1 MRRLFCIPCFLS
13 CAALLAVDQPE
24 YPKLHMALNL
34 HLLAKKESY
43 FGAIPFKS
51 MTPSEYRPQLID
63 LNGDGIKE
71 ALVLMLGRDWG
82 GTGGQTLF
90 IFRGVEKGF
99 QFNGRMTC
107 VRFPTEGSV
116 CVMKSKS
123 NGWRDLAVRLRGRGA
138 DQKYAHMKFGG
149 TRYPLNP
156 TTEQELGGWP
166 GSDYI
171 LISGDGTAKA
181 LPERGTYFTGVL
193 GKSIRV
199 QVRLEHDK
207 GKVTGEYYYE
217 KYGTPIQ
224 LAGTASGLQVVLKEI
239 IKEQPQAELRL
250 KKGPKEW
257 VGEWKSLDGK
267 KRFPVLLNLV
277 AAECFFEHSGLLES
291 HVQTCYPALKGKI
304 GDRFN
309 VLLANVFNRRY
320 QKAVKEYEESLKS
333 EDVAEA
339 GESMKRWSHDDSASI
354 YYFSDD
360 LISIL
365 GSNYDYTGGAHGN
378 FYNFGINLWSREGHI
393 QELKLADLFSA
404 GTRWKSVLGRYL
416 KQALTKREAHWVMD
430 GSVKESD
437 LADHQTFTISPAG
450 VEFHF
455 APYAVGPYA
464 QGDFHVVV
472 PYAIL
477 RSYLHKTGPLIRWV
491 K

>member
-1 MRRLFCIPCFLS
+1 MSLMGMMSLLGQ
-13 CAALLAVDQPE
+13 AADLPKH
-24 YPKLHMALNL
+24 PKLHAAINA
-34 HLLAKKESY
+34 HLLDGTKNY
-43 FGAIPFKS
+43 FGAGPFKS
-51 MTPSEYRPQLID
+51 VAPSEYRPHLID

-71 ALVLMLGRDWG
+71 ALVLMLARDWG
-82 GTGGQTLF
+82 GTGGQTLL
-90 IFRGVEKGF
+90 IFCGVEKGF
-99 QFNGRMTC
+99 QFNGAMTC
-107 VRFPTEGSV
+107 VRFPMEGSV

-138 DQKYAHMKFGG
+138 GQKYAHMKFGG

-156 TTEQELGGWP
+156 TTEQELRGWP

-239 IKEQPQAELRL
+239 IREQPQAELRL
-250 KKGPKEW
+250 KKGLREW

-267 KRFPVLLNLV
+267 KRFPLRLNLV
-277 AAECFFEHSGLLES
+277 ATERMGEYSGLLES
-291 HVQTCYPALKGKI
+291 HVQTCYPILKGKA

-320 QKAVKEYEESLKS
+320 QKAVEEYGEELKS
-333 EDVAEA
+333 EDVAEV
-339 GESMKRWSHDDSASI
+339 GESMKRWSHEDSASI
-354 YYFSDD
+354 RYFSDD
-360 LISIL
+360 LISVR
-365 GSNYDYTGGAHGN
+365 GSNWHYTGGAHGN
-378 FYNFGINLWSREGHI
+378 SYCFDLNYWWNSGKAQAL
-393 QELKLADLFSA
+393 ELSDLFDSKKKW
-404 GTRWKSVLGRYL
+404 RSNVGRFI
-416 KQALTKREAHWVMD
+416 R
-430 GSVKESD
+430 SD
-437 LADHQTFTISPAG
+437 LKKQGASWPPKTYSEAVETAFTFSPSG
-450 VEFHF
+450 VMFHYP
-455 APYAVGPYA
+455 PYAVGSYA
-464 QGDFHVVV
+464 EGYYHVIV
-472 PYAIL
+472 PYSVL
-477 RSYLHKTGPLIRWV
+477 RPVLDKTGPLARWA

>member
-1 MRRLFCIPCFLS
+1 MGMMSLLGQTADLPKHPELH
-13 CAALLAVDQPE
+13 AAINA
-24 YPKLHMALNL
+24 
-34 HLLAKKESY
+34 HLLAGKENY
-43 FGAIPFKS
+43 FGAVPFKPVA
-51 MTPSEYRPQLID
+51 PSEYRPQLVD

-82 GTGGQTLF
+82 GTRGQTLL

-107 VRFPTEGSV
+107 VRFPMEGSV

-138 DQKYAHMKFGG
+138 GQKYAHMKFGV

-156 TTEQELGGWP
+156 TTEQELRGWS

-181 LPERGTYFTGVL
+181 LPERGTYFTGVF
-193 GKSIRV
+193 GQSIRV
-199 QVRLEHDK
+199 QVRLKHDN
-207 GKVTGEYYYE
+207 GEVTGEYYYE

-224 LAGTASGLQVVLKEI
+224 LAGTASGSQVVLKEI
-239 IKEQPQAELRL
+239 IKEQPQAELSL

-257 VGEWKSLDGK
+257 TGEWKSLDGK

-277 AAECFFEHSGLLES
+277 AAERFFKHSGLLES
-291 HVQTCYPALKGKI
+291 HVQTCYPALKGKA

-339 GESMKRWSHDDSASI
+339 GEAWKRWSHEDSASI
-354 YYFSDD
+354 HYFSDD
-360 LISIL
+360 LISVR
-365 GSNYDYTGGAHGN
+365 GSNWHYTGGAHGN
-378 FYNFGINLWSREGHI
+378 SYYFNLNYWWNNRKAKAL
-393 QELKLADLFSA
+393 ELSDLFDSKKKW
-404 GTRWKSVLGRYL
+404 RSNVGRFI
-416 KQALTKREAHWVMD
+416 R
-430 GSVKESD
+430 SD
-437 LADHQTFTISPAG
+437 LKKQGASWPPKTDSEAVETTFTFSPSG
-450 VEFHF
+450 VVFHYS
-455 APYAVGPYA
+455 PYAVGPYA
-464 QGDFHVVV
+464 EGYYHVLV
-472 PYAIL
+472 PYLFLQPIL
-477 RSYLHKTGPLIRWV
+477 DKAGPLARWV

>member
-1 MRRLFCIPCFLS
+1 MRRLFFAQWLLVCV
-13 CAALLAVDQPE
+13 ALLAADKPE
-24 YPKLHMALNL
+24 HPKLHVALNA
-34 HLLAKKESY
+34 HLLANKKSY
-43 FGAIPFKS
+43 FGAAPFKPIS
-51 MTPSEYRPQLID
+51 PAEYRTELVD
-63 LNGDGIKE
+63 LNGDDTRE
-71 ALVLMLGRDWG
+71 ALVLMLGLYWG
-82 GTGGQTLF
+82 GTGGQTMF
-90 IFRGVEKGF
+90 IFRGTEERFKFV
-99 QFNGRMTC
+99 GRMTC
-107 VRFPTEGSV
+107 VRFPMEGSV

-138 DQKYAHMKFGG
+138 GQKYAHMKFGG

-224 LAGTASGLQVVLKEI
+224 LVGTASGLQVVLKEI

-250 KKGPKEW
+250 KKGSKEW

-291 HVQTCYPALKGKI
+291 HVQTCYPALKGKT

-354 YYFSDD
+354 HYFSDD
-360 LISIL
+360 LISVR
-365 GSNYDYTGGAHGN
+365 GSNWHYTGGAHGN
-378 FYNFGINLWSREGHI
+378 SYCFGLNCWWNNGKAKAL
-393 QELKLADLFSA
+393 ELPDLFNSKKKW
-404 GTRWKSVLGRYL
+404 RSIVGRFI
-416 KQALTKREAHWVMD
+416 R
-430 GSVKESD
+430 SD
-437 LADHQTFTISPAG
+437 LKKQGAPWPPKTDSEAVETIFTFSPSG
-450 VEFHF
+450 VEFHYP
-455 APYAVGPYA
+455 PYAVGSYA
-464 QGDFHVVV
+464 EGYYHVIV
-472 PYAIL
+472 PYSVL
-477 RSYLHKTGPLIRWV
+477 RPVLDKAGPLARWV

>member
-1 MRRLFCIPCFLS
+1 MRGICVVLWRLLS
-13 CAALLAVDQPE
+13 GFVSASDSPE
-24 YPKLHMALNL
+24 YPELHAAINA
-34 HLLAKKESY
+34 HLLAEKENY
-43 FGAIPFKS
+43 FGAVPFKP
-51 MTPSEYRPQLID
+51 MVPSQYRPQLID

-99 QFNGRMTC
+99 QFIGRMTC
-107 VRFPTEGSV
+107 VRFPMEGSV

-138 DQKYAHMKFGG
+138 GQKYAHMKFGG

-156 TTEQELGGWP
+156 TTEQELEGWP

-217 KYGTPIQ
+217 KYGTSIQ
-224 LAGTASGLQVVLKEI
+224 IAGTASGSQVVLKEI
-239 IKEQPQAELRL
+239 IKEQPQSELKL

-277 AAECFFEHSGLLES
+277 AAERFFEHSGLLES
-291 HVQTCYPALKGKI
+291 HVQTCYPVFKGKA

-309 VLLANVFNRRY
+309 VLLAKVFNRRY
-320 QKAVKEYEESLKS
+320 QEAVKEYEESLKS

-354 YYFSDD
+354 HYFSDD
-360 LISIL
+360 LISVR
-365 GSNYDYTGGAHGN
+365 GSNWHYTGGAHGN
-378 FYNFGINLWSREGHI
+378 SYCFNLNYWWNNGKAKAL
-393 QELKLADLFSA
+393 ELPDLFNSKKKW
-404 GTRWKSVLGRYL
+404 RSIVGRFI
-416 KQALTKREAHWVMD
+416 R
-430 GSVKESD
+430 SD
-437 LADHQTFTISPAG
+437 LKKQGASWPPKTDSEAVETTFTFSPSG
-450 VEFHF
+450 VEFHYP
-455 APYAVGPYA
+455 PYAVGSYA
-464 QGDFHVVV
+464 EGYYHVLV
-472 PYAIL
+472 PYSVL
-477 RSYLHKTGPLIRWV
+477 RPVLDRAGPLARWA

>member
-1 MRRLFCIPCFLS
+1 MRRLFAVTWTLACVVLI
-13 CAALLAVDQPE
+13 AADQPE
-24 YPKLHMALNL
+24 HPKLHMALNA
-34 HLLAKKESY
+34 HLLANKKLY
-43 FGAIPFKS
+43 FGAAPFEPVAP
-51 MTPSEYRPQLID
+51 TEYRTELVD
-63 LNGDGIKE
+63 LNDDGIKE

-107 VRFPTEGSV
+107 VRFPMEGSV

-123 NGWRDLAVRLRGRGA
+123 NEWRDLAVRLRGRGA
-138 DQKYAHMKFGG
+138 AQKYAHMKFGG

-156 TTEQELGGWP
+156 TTEQELRGWP

-239 IKEQPQAELRL
+239 IREQPQAELRL
-250 KKGPKEW
+250 KKGLREW

-267 KRFPVLLNLV
+267 KRFPLRLNLV
-277 AAECFFEHSGLLES
+277 ATERMGEYSGLLES
-291 HVQTCYPALKGKI
+291 HVQTCYPVLKGKA

-309 VLLANVFNRRY
+309 VLLANVFNSRY
-320 QKAVKEYEESLKS
+320 QKAVEEYGEELKS

-339 GESMKRWSHDDSASI
+339 GESMKRWSHEDSASI
-354 YYFSDD
+354 HYFSDD
-360 LISIL
+360 LISVR
-365 GSNYDYTGGAHGN
+365 GSNWHYTGGAHGN
-378 FYNFGINLWSREGHI
+378 SYCFDLNYWWNSGKAQAL
-393 QELKLADLFSA
+393 ELPDLFDSKKKWRSNA
-404 GTRWKSVLGRYL
+404 GRFIR
-416 KQALTKREAHWVMD
+416 
-430 GSVKESD
+430 SD
-437 LADHQTFTISPAG
+437 LKKQGASWPPKTDSEAVETAFTFSPSG
-450 VEFHF
+450 VMFHYP
-455 APYAVGPYA
+455 PYAVGSYA
-464 QGDFHVVV
+464 EGYYHVIV
-472 PYAIL
+472 PYSVL
-477 RSYLHKTGPLIRWV
+477 RPVLDKTGPLARWA